1 MPRHALPKKSLEGIL
16 ALGAIEDVER
26 LRLATRGAGDAAF
39 DWTISDDKIV
49 WDGATEILSS
59 FAGSG
64 ALDRGLLLRSW
75 VGPSVRS
82 HIDSILNSASSNEI
96 PFVFEFQ
103 STSAMETAWFEM
115 RGVCVPGSGGRG
127 ERITGIVRL
136 ITEQKRNS
144 QRLTY
149 LATRD
154 ELTGH
159 LNRTTL
165 RTELGRAIE
174 QARTRE
180 EQCAY
185 LVAAIDRLAVI
196 NEAYGF
202 GVADEVIVTVSERL
216 AGSLRAGDLLGRIA
230 GNKLGI
236 VLSPCSEGEM
246 NAIAERL
253 RAVVRGEVVS
263 TRRGAVSATIS
274 VGAVLLPSGAS
285 SGQETMLRAEE
296 ALDRARAG
304 GRDGY
309 SIYAPSPQREMA
321 RLRLM
326 SVADEVAAA
335 LKDNRLA
342 FAYQPIVS
350 AKDRVA
356 VHYECLLRL
365 VRPDGSVAQAGQ
377 FIPAAEQLGL
387 VRQVDRRALEMAI
400 AELHAYPNIRLAVN
414 VSGTVA
420 SDRCWL
426 ESFVDYLRANQS
438 VVPRMVV
445 ELTETAAL
453 NDFEEGTRFISN
465 LRDMGCKVAIDD
477 FGAGFTSFH
486 NLKML
491 RVDIVKIDGAF
502 VRGLTSSREN
512 QIFVRTLVE
521 LAKHFHLDTVAEWV
535 GSAEEAQLLETLGV
549 QYFQGYHC
557 GEPSMQP
564 TWRQPTRLIRPDPC

>member
-1 MPRHALPKKSLEGIL
+1 MSSHALPKRSVDSIR
-16 ALGAIEDVER
+16 ALGAIGDLER
-26 LRLATRGAGDAAF
+26 LRLAARASLEVAF
-39 DWTISDDKIV
+39 DWTLSDDRIV
-49 WDGATEILSS
+49 WDGATEILSP
-59 FAGSG
+59 FANSGS
-64 ALDRGLLLRSW
+64 LDRGSGFLNWLGASARE
-75 VGPSVRS
+75 R
-82 HIDSILNSASSNEI
+82 IEAILKNATDI
-96 PFVFEFQ
+96 TFDLEFQ
-103 STSAMETAWFEM
+103 AASPVETAWFEL
-115 RGVCVPGSGGRG
+115 RGAAISGSQG
-127 ERITGIVRL
+127 EMERMAGIVRL
-136 ITEQKRNS
+136 VTERVRHA

-165 RTELGRAIE
+165 RSELARAIDV
-174 QARTRE
+174 ARKGER
-180 EQCAY
+180 QCAY

-202 GVADEVIVTVSERL
+202 GAADEVIVAVSERL
-216 AGSLRAGDLLGRIA
+216 AASLYENDLIGRIA

-236 VLSPCSEGEM
+236 VLSSCSEEEM
-246 NAIAERL
+246 STIAGRL
-253 RAVVRGEVVS
+253 RNVVRSEVIS
-263 TRRGAVSATIS
+263 TRRGVVSATIS
-274 VGAVLLPSGAS
+274 VGAVLLPSSAS
-285 SGQETMLRAEE
+285 SGQEAMLRAEE

-309 SIYAPSPQREMA
+309 TIYAPSPQREMA

-335 LKDNRLA
+335 LGENRLV

-350 AKDRVA
+350 ATSHTP

-365 VRPDGSVAQAGQ
+365 ARSDGTILQAGQ

-387 VRQVDRRALEMAI
+387 VGQVDRRALEMAV
-400 AELHAYPNIRLAVN
+400 AELHAYPDISLAVN
-414 VSGTVA
+414 VSGTIA

-426 ESFVDYLRANQS
+426 ESFIHYVQMNRGIA
-438 VVPRMVV
+438 PRLVI

-465 LRDMGCKVAIDD
+465 LRELGCKVAIDD
-477 FGAGFTSFH
+477 FGAGFTSFR

-502 VRGLTSSREN
+502 VRGLAASREN

-521 LAKHFHLDTVAEWV
+521 LAKHFRLETVAEWV
-535 GSAEEAQLLETLGV
+535 GSEEEAKLLESLGV
-549 QYFQGYHC
+549 EYFQGFHC
-557 GEPSMQP
+557 GEPSICP
-564 TWRQPTRLIRPDPC
+564 SWREP

>member
-1 MPRHALPKKSLEGIL
+1 VARHALPRRSVESIQTLE
-16 ALGAIEDVER
+16 AIGGLER
-26 LRLATRGAGDAAF
+26 LRLAMRAAAETAF
-39 DWTISDDKIV
+39 DWTLSDDRIV
-49 WDGATEILSS
+49 WDGATEILSPFANSEGLHSGSS
-59 FAGSG
+59 FRKWIGASG
-64 ALDRGLLLRSW
+64 REAL
-75 VGPSVRS
+75 
-82 HIDSILNSASSNEI
+82 DSILSDAKDTI
-96 PFVFEFQ
+96 FDFEFQ
-103 STSAMETAWFEM
+103 AVSAMETAWFEV
-115 RGVCVPGSGGRG
+115 RGAAVSGSPGGT
-127 ERITGIVRL
+127 ERIAGVVRL
-136 ITEQKRNS
+136 VTERKRHA

-165 RTELGRAIE
+165 RSELGRAIE
-174 QARTRE
+174 QARKE
-180 EQCAY
+180 ESRCAY
-185 LVAAIDRLAVI
+185 LVAAIDRLAMI

-202 GVADEVIVTVSERL
+202 GAADEVIVAVSERL
-216 AGSLRAGDLLGRIA
+216 AASLRDSDLIGRIA

-236 VLSPCSEGEM
+236 VLSPCSEEEM
-246 NAIAERL
+246 SAIAAKL
-253 RAVVRGEVVS
+253 RDVVRSEVIS

-274 VGAVLLPSGAS
+274 VGAVLLPSSAS
-285 SGQETMLRAEE
+285 SGQEAMLRAEE
-296 ALDRARAG
+296 ALDRARGG

-309 SIYAPSPQREMA
+309 SIYAESPQREMA

-335 LKDNRLA
+335 LSENRLV

-350 AKDRVA
+350 AGDNVP

-365 VRPDGSVAQAGQ
+365 VRSDGTILQAGQ

-387 VRQVDRRALEMAI
+387 VRQVDRRALEMAV
-400 AELHAYPNIRLAVN
+400 AELHAVPNISLAVN
-414 VSGTVA
+414 VSGTIA

-426 ESFVDYLRANQS
+426 ESFVHYVRTNKDIA
-438 VVPRMVV
+438 PRLVI

-465 LRDMGCKVAIDD
+465 LRGMGCKVAIDD
-477 FGAGFTSFH
+477 FGAGFTSFR

-502 VRGLTSSREN
+502 VRGLAASREN

-521 LAKHFHLDTVAEWV
+521 LAKHFHLETVAEWV
-535 GSAEEAQLLETLGV
+535 GSDEEAQLLGDLGV
-549 QYFQGYHC
+549 EYFQGFHC
-557 GEPSMQP
+557 GEPSMRP
-564 TWRQPTRLIRPDPC
+564 AWRKA

>member
-1 MPRHALPKKSLEGIL
+1 VLPRKPAESLH
-16 ALGAIEDVER
+16 ALGAIRHTER
-26 LRLATRGAGDAAF
+26 LRLATRAAGEAAF
-39 DWTISDDKIV
+39 DWTLANDEVV
-49 WDGATEILSS
+49 WDGAIEILSP
-59 FAGSG
+59 FAGTG
-64 ALDRGLLLRSW
+64 ALTRGSQLRNWIGAS
-75 VGPSVRS
+75 GRQ
-82 HIDSILNSASSNEI
+82 HIDSILSGGGTKEI
-96 PFVFEFQ
+96 PFDFEFQ
-103 STSAMETAWFEM
+103 VTSAMEAAWFEV
-115 RGVCVPGSGGRG
+115 RGVVVPGSQGHT
-127 ERITGIVRL
+127 ERIAGIVRVV
-136 ITEQKRNS
+136 TERKRDS

-165 RTELGRAIE
+165 RSELGRAIE
-174 QARTRE
+174 QAGKQAK
-180 EQCAY
+180 QCAY

-216 AGSLRAGDLLGRIA
+216 AASLRDGDLIGRIA

-236 VLSPCSEGEM
+236 VLSPCSEDDM
-246 NAIAERL
+246 NTIAERL
-253 RAVVRGEVVS
+253 RATVRSEVIL

-274 VGAVLLPSGAS
+274 AGAVLLPSSAS
-285 SGQETMLRAEE
+285 SGQEAMLRAEE

-309 SIYAPSPQREMA
+309 SIYSPSPQREMA

-335 LKDNRLA
+335 LRDNRLA

-350 AKDRVA
+350 AKDRA
-356 VHYECLLRL
+356 PVHHECLLRL
-365 VRPDGSVAQAGQ
+365 VRSDGSIAQAGQ

-387 VRQVDRRALEMAI
+387 VRQVDRRTLEMAI
-400 AELHAYPNIRLAVN
+400 AELHAFPDIKLAVN

-426 ESFVDYLRANQS
+426 DSFVDYVRANES
-438 VVPRMVV
+438 VAPRMVV

-465 LRDMGCKVAIDD
+465 LRAMGCKVAIDD
-477 FGAGFTSFH
+477 FGAGFTSFR

-491 RVDIVKIDGAF
+491 RVDMVKIDGAF
-502 VRGLTSSREN
+502 VRGLAASREN
-512 QIFVRTLVE
+512 QIFVRTLVD
-521 LAKHFHLDTVAEWV
+521 LAKHFHLETVAEWV
-535 GSAEEAQLLETLGV
+535 GSDQEAELLKGLGV
-549 QYFQGYHC
+549 EYFQGFHC
-557 GEPSMQP
+557 GEPSM
-564 TWRQPTRLIRPDPC
+564 RPAWKNG